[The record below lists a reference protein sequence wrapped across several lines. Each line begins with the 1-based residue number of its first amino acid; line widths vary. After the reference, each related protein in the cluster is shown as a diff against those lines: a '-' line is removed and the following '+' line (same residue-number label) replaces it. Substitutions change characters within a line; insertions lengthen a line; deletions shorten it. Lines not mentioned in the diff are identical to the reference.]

1 MADRAE
7 IKAMFERNVK
17 VVSMRPSKGRGT
29 SSSIATLG
37 EGLSCTAAEGAHT
50 FHVAMPEQYGGT
62 GALPSPGALGR
73 AALASCLVLGI
84 AMWAVRMD
92 IVLDEL
98 SVEVEA
104 DYDVRGEL
112 GVSPDVP
119 PGYTAMRYAI
129 RVASMAPESTVR
141 AMVEKA
147 VKTSSYLD
155 NFARGVAVSGEI
167 HVNGS

>member
-1 MADRAE
+1 
-7 IKAMFERNVK
+7 
-17 VVSMRPSKGRGT
+17 
-29 SSSIATLG
+29 
-37 EGLSCTAAEGAHT
+37 
-50 FHVAMPEQYGGT
+50 
-62 GALPSPGALGR
+62 
-73 AALASCLVLGI
+73 
-84 AMWAVRMD
+84 MWAVRMD